1 MTITTLHR
9 SLLAATVFFAAT
21 TAAFADDTFHRTL
34 SVSGEPDLY
43 VSTGSGNVHITPGS
57 GSQIDITGHVK
68 AGWGAFGDVKSRV
81 QSIVNNP
88 PISQSG
94 NAVHVG
100 ETNDRSLFNNISID
114 YEIRVPANV
123 ALNLHSG
130 SGDIEVS
137 DVGRFL
143 TASTGSG
150 NVRAHGVHGP
160 ATLDSGSGDV
170 EVAETEGGNIKAKT
184 GSGNVRIHGFNG
196 SLWARS
202 GSGEVEAE
210 GRLQGASNVSTG
222 SGNVRLHLTQDSHFN
237 LEASTGS
244 GDLRVHMP
252 GVTNTDSS
260 RHHLTLAVNGGGDPL
275 EIRTG
280 SGDIEITPR

>member
-1 MTITTLHR
+1 MKTILHR
-9 SLLAATVFFAAT
+9 SLLAAAVFFAVS
-21 TAAFADDTFHRTL
+21 TAALAEETFHRTL
-34 SVSGEPDLY
+34 TVSGDPDVY
-43 VSTGSGNVHITPGS
+43 VSTGSGNVHITPGT
-57 GSQIDITGHVK
+57 GSQIEITGHVK
-68 AGWGAFGDVKSRV
+68 AGWGAFGDVKARI
-81 QSIVNNP
+81 QSILSNP
-88 PISQSG
+88 PITQSG
-94 NAVHVG
+94 NAVRVG

-114 YEIRVPANV
+114 YEIRVPVNA

-130 SGDIEVS
+130 SGDIEVA

-170 EVAETEGGNIKAKT
+170 EIIETDGGNIKAKT

-202 GSGEVEAE
+202 GSGDVEAE
-210 GRLQGASNVSTG
+210 GHLQGASNVSTG
-222 SGNVRLHLTQDSHFN
+222 SGNVRLRLTPDSRFN

-252 GVTNTDSS
+252 GVSNTDSS
-260 RHHLTLAVNGGGDPL
+260 RHHLTLGVNGGGDPL

-280 SGDIEITPR
+280 SGNIEINPR